1 MHLSKLVAWFVDN
14 IHVHVFFSSDSN
26 FFDNSIMSKSRLSLI
41 ILVHAV
47 TT

>member
-1 MHLSKLVAWFVDN
+1 MHLSKLAAWFVDN
-14 IHVHVFFSSDSN
+14 IQVHVFFSSDSN

-41 ILVHAV
+41 ILVDAI